1 MNTIT
6 VKYWGGMGNVLFQ
19 SAAAVAYSNKF
30 NRPFVLSKY
39 TAFPNLENYT
49 AASIGLDETEY
60 AESLT
65 EFKEDELKAGAHFPE
80 NQNVNLFGFFQDYN
94 IFQAHKD
101 QIFHILGI
109 RAIRDSVLS
118 ITCLP
123 IFKRNGLFIHANDT
137 ITISLH
143 IRRGDYE
150 ELACYFLLLN
160 EYYYKLALLNIAN
173 RLPGKRI
180 KVLCFYEK
188 KSTASCRKVIDALTS
203 DPELNRYP
211 FEYHHFNEILESG
224 SSVFPAA
231 PSLEVSLKVT
241 DIEEMAIMSQC
252 DHHIIANSTFSWWSA
267 YINPDPEKIVCYPN
281 EYFNHQLH
289 YLVNDGLKVKEWT
302 AIEAWNPWEKRCG
315 CR

>member
-1 MNTIT
+1 MDTIT

-19 SAAAVAYSNKF
+19 IAAAVAYSNKF

-39 TAFPNLENYT
+39 AAFPNLVNYT
-49 AASIGLDETEY
+49 ATSIGLDETEY

-65 EFKEDELKAGAHFPE
+65 EFKEDELKTGVEFPE
-80 NQNVNLFGFFQDYN
+80 NRNVLLFGFFQDYN
-94 IFQAHKD
+94 IFHAYKD

-109 RAIRDSVLS
+109 RTIRDSVLS
-118 ITCLP
+118 ITGLP

-150 ELACYFLLLN
+150 DLACYFLLLN
-160 EYYYKLALLNIAN
+160 EYYYKLALLNIGN

-224 SSVFPAA
+224 SSV
-231 PSLEVSLKVT
+231 LQEQEVPLKVT

-281 EYFNHQLH
+281 EYFNHQLY

-302 AIEAWNPWEKRCG
+302 AIEAWNPWEHRCD